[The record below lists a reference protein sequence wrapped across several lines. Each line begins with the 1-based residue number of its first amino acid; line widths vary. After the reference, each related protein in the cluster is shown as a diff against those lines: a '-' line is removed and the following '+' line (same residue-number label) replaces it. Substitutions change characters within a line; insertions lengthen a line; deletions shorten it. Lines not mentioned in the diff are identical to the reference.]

1 MKAVV
6 GMMTVSCI
14 FIFVQQPIE
23 QPLFYL
29 ADDAARQFQA
39 CSINHDVF

>member
-1 MKAVV
+1 MKAVL
-6 GMMTVSCI
+6 GMITVSCI

-23 QPLFYL
+23 QPLFHL

-39 CSINHDVF
+39 CSINLDVF